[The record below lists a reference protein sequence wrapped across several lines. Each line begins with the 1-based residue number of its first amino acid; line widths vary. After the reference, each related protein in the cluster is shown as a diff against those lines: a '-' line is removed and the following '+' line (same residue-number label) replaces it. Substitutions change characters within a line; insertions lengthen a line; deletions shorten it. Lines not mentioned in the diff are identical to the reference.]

1 MIDRLRPYAV
11 TGLLAGLSLAMAGAI
26 ALMLE
31 GGTGLRANPSN
42 PVEPAEAVEAD
53 AQPASL
59 TLAPIDSYRG
69 FVDRPLFFPFREK
82 FIPADPEPEVE
93 ASADAAVATP
103 ASLVSDASTMVL
115 EGIVLNDTDRVALV
129 RLVDSGTYQRV
140 RAGDEIAGWRIRE
153 IQPYSVLLESPD
165 GSQELRLDYRDTESA
180 IGESAD
186 IPPNW
191 N

>member
-26 ALMLE
+26 GLMLE
-31 GGTGLRANPSN
+31 GGAGHRVNPPSIAE
-42 PVEPAEAVEAD
+42 PVEAVEAD
-53 AQPASL
+53 TKPASL

-69 FVDRPLFFPFREK
+69 FVDRPLFFPFREP
-82 FIPADPEPEVE
+82 FIPADPEPAIEI
-93 ASADAAVATP
+93 SADAAVATP

-115 EGIVLNDTDRVALV
+115 EGIVLSETDRVALV
-129 RLVDSGTYQRV
+129 RMVDSGTYQRV

-153 IQPYSVLLESPD
+153 IEPYSILLESTD
-165 GSQELRLDYRDTESA
+165 GSQELRLDYRDANSA
-180 IGESAD
+180 VGESAD
-186 IPPNW
+186 APPNW